1 MSKQGIQVPVTF
13 GPRLDEA
20 AVAALEKR
28 ITALMDGVDVPIN
41 VDDEAV
47 AAIIDE
53 VIDQISALEAMMD
66 GMEMSV
72 DSDEV
77 QKAVDEVVQKI
88 AALDGATINL
98 GADGVDDIMAAAQA
112 YDQLEANLTNQ
123 KKALAVMRAEGRENT
138 EEYQRLAVVV
148 EDNAKRFNEMKAAVE
163 GVGTAVDGMSKGT
176 GDSATK
182 FLALSEAGEKL
193 EEIFGGIVERGEEY
207 QNNLKQIKAQTGLV
221 GDALAEFQDQAD
233 SAFKRGLGESP
244 AEALKMMGE
253 ARRQFGQA
261 FQGQELEDLAVSLGN
276 TAKAFDKEFGE
287 IASRAS
293 VFQKAF
299 NLDGAK
305 TAGLVT
311 LALRDAKTASDDVLD
326 SLAEFSPLMAEA
338 GLQAEEFVGMLSRAD
353 GTFSTAKISDGI
365 KELGIRL
372 KAGDVQT
379 GINDL
384 VANFGQRIPEALSA
398 TLTAVAQEGQAGL
411 KSTADVLRESTAA
424 IEAAFTSGEIDKN
437 IRGGLQAAFAGAPAE
452 ELGSDLYARVFSA
465 PIDTKLVAAQAAAAQ
480 AAVDNSFKP
489 TALESFAK
497 GFEAIEQRASAAF
510 VPLAKGGQAIADL
523 GPKLNAIKQLIP
535 EEQFKKLSSTMETA
549 FSKGGKAILDN
560 LGPLK
565 DKVGAMGPAMF
576 GPWGI
581 AIAAA
586 TGLLALFFTQT
597 DEGKE
602 ILSDIQ
608 GFFTD
613 LYEEAK
619 PALEAIGSLIGTVGK
634 LVYEIFVAQ
643 FELAIDMIS
652 GLFDLVSDLFSSG
665 DGNEGEG
672 IKEFFNSIVD
682 GAEKAKL
689 FIEGIIGAFKAM
701 KDSVGT
707 ALKALITGD
716 LGGFVDALG
725 NIGTATSEAFQK
737 GVNEAADK
745 LETKHLQEKLTGAL
759 TIKGNL
765 DENDAL
771 GKLVDKYKNAKD
783 EVTKQNLAAQIAQQ
797 VPGAVES
804 VRTVV
809 DETTGKVTEVYDI
822 AIDKA
827 SDYVTAQKDVL
838 SKGVEG
844 GADAFF
850 QLLQKQVGELDA
862 NKAKLQELAT
872 EITKTAASGGD
883 VSKLTK
889 EYEKQKE
896 ATEASA
902 AGVQNIVTQGKGLG
916 LTAKDVERMAAA
928 SGKTAEETQ
937 KLTTGFKLA
946 DEQVRKTAVS
956 AKVLGDAFQ
965 QALSRV
971 DGSLNTAM
979 NGLAGAQLRIK
990 ELTAQIGKEKDPAK
1004 LEQLKQQLEDV
1015 KKTIP
1020 DLNKQLRESARE
1032 QVNLQE
1038 TQARIGK
1045 TVESQ
1050 QRSTLERR
1058 QRALAQEQA
1067 QIDLTA
1073 RLVELR
1079 RQEALIAAG
1088 REEDTIDQL
1097 KAAEAALLTSMQN
1110 FEAQAKVISK
1120 NDAAA
1125 KQLLGKLEEIFSAT
1139 NDLNIGKDVGL
1150 RIGLRAAE
1158 GDGAFDL
1165 KADIGNQFEDVKR
1178 KQLDVLTI
1186 RTQLKA
1192 QLDPSE
1198 LLDIQKEI
1206 EQRQFD
1212 IQVELGLKG
1221 PTDVL
1226 ERLQT
1231 QIETLRGKA
1240 VDFEAQFIAIN
1251 DRIAQEQLQVNEL
1264 VAAAAATTDEA
1275 ERKRLTALAQNAK
1288 ISQEASRARLE
1299 QDALALRT
1307 KIAGIQLQILDGEQ
1321 QSRVAMNETF
1331 DQRAARAQEAFDREA
1346 EKVVAG
1352 YDRELDMV
1360 NTFIAKKQELELA
1373 SIDEAK
1379 QAELAAIDEVL
1390 AARQAALDEAR
1401 SVAEQNLGLLEKFG
1415 LLGEEGIDTERELM
1429 QRRLDM
1435 QKEFEEKRKAEEERA
1450 QAAREEAERVAADKA
1465 LALQKI
1471 AEGEALAVTQRREL
1485 AELELRRKGLEEQAM
1500 IAREKARLS
1509 GLKADQDAA
1518 DSVGRE
1524 LDKLTETIATKGD
1537 TLQQLTG
1544 TLNGGLSDAFATLFS
1559 GNEEA
1564 IADSFRGLFGVLGGA
1579 LKKAGTAFVVDIVLS
1594 SPWLKTAI
1602 GLNPLL
1608 GVGITAGVT
1617 GLLTG
1622 IVSSLLDPLLSSLT
1636 SFASGGRVDTPTLA
1650 LVGDARRLGG
1660 SSDREWILRDE
1671 QLWQVVAS
1679 ATAAQTQALMNKLDE
1694 VKAAFMG
1701 GRILGT
1707 LRGNDIYLA
1716 WQGIELANQK
1726 RQREP

>member
-13 GPRLDEA
+13 GPKIDEA

-465 PIDTKLVAAQAAAAQ
+465 PIDTSLVAAQAAAAQ

-619 PALEAIGSLIGTVGK
+619 PALDAILSLIGTVGK

-652 GLFDLVSDLFSSG
+652 GLFDLVSELFSSG

-783 EVTKQNLAAQIAQQ
+783 EVTRQNLAAQIAQQ

-827 SDYVTAQKDVL
+827 ADYVAAQKDVL

-872 EITKTAASGGD
+872 EITKTAAAGGD

-916 LTAKDVERMAAA
+916 LTVKDVERMAAA
-928 SGKTAEETQ
+928 SGKTSEETQ

-1020 DLNKQLRESARE
+1020 DLNKQLRSSAQE
-1032 QVNLQE
+1032 QKSLQE
-1038 TQARIGK
+1038 TNARIGK
-1045 TVESQ
+1045 TVELI
-1050 QRSTLERR
+1050 QRSELERR

-1088 REEDTIDQL
+1088 REEDSIDQL
-1097 KAAEAALLTSMQN
+1097 RVAEAALLTSIQN

-1120 NDAAA
+1120 NDVAA
-1125 KQLLGKLEEIFSAT
+1125 KQLLGKLEEIFAAT

-1165 KADIGNQFEDVKR
+1165 KAEIGNQFEAVK
-1178 KQLDVLTI
+1178 KAQLDVLTV
-1186 RTQLKA
+1186 RTQLRA

-1206 EQRQFD
+1206 EQKQFD
-1212 IQVELGLKG
+1212 VQVELGFKG
-1221 PTDVL
+1221 PIDVL

-1231 QIETLRGKA
+1231 QLDTLRGQA
-1240 VDFEAQFIAIN
+1240 SDYEAQFNAIN
-1251 DRIAQEQLQVNEL
+1251 ERLS
-1264 VAAAAATTDEA
+1264 TTSANDP
-1275 ERKRLTALAQNAK
+1275 L
-1288 ISQEASRARLE
+1288 RARLE
-1299 QDALALRT
+1299 QNALDLRT
-1307 KIAGIQLQILDGEQ
+1307 KIAGIQLQVLDLEQ
-1321 QSRVAMNETF
+1321 QSRTAMNETF

-1602 GLNPLL
+1602 GLNPLF

-1707 LRGNDIYLA
+1707 LRGNDIHLA